1 MTNPA
6 FAEGQL
12 ITHGNL
18 ELENHRERLQNTE
31 SLTLSLEE
39 ELDLLQQLSE
49 FDFGRFLLK
58 NKGLNGYWTAHMII
72 HGPKKDLTHPLEKW
86 LLTRAP
92 IIRATQERFKIFQH
106 QLQKYVRSHTRLASI
121 PCGLMDVFLL
131 LNYDHVENVHLI
143 GIDLDPESIELA
155 KINAQQYGKTVTTS
169 FQEKDAWNLSIHNEY
184 DLITSNGLNFYE
196 PDDQKVV
203 ALYGEFYNALKP
215 KGILITSF
223 LTPPPSLSAESTW
236 KNFDPDDLKKQ
247 KAVMGDIMQAKFQ
260 AFRTEKQTRQQ
271 LEKAGFKV
279 LDVIYDMQGMFPTI
293 VAQK

>member
-1 MTNPA
+1 MTNPV

-12 ITHGNL
+12 ITHGSL
-18 ELENHRERLQNTE
+18 ELENHRQRLQNTE
-31 SLTLSLEE
+31 QLTFSLKE
-39 ELDLLQQLSE
+39 ELDLLQQLNE
-49 FDFGRFLLK
+49 FGFGRFLLK

-72 HGPKKDLTHPLEKW
+72 HGPKKNLTHPLEKW

-106 QLQKYVRSHTRLASI
+106 QLQKYVRSHANLAAI
-121 PCGLMDVFLL
+121 PCGLMDSLLL

-155 KINAQQYGKTVTTS
+155 KVNAQQYEKKFTTS
-169 FQEKDAWNLSIHNEY
+169 FQKKDAWNLSIHNEY

-196 PDDQKVV
+196 PDDQKVL
-203 ALYGEFYNALKP
+203 ALYGEFYKALKP

-223 LTPPPSLSAESTW
+223 LTPPPTLSAESTW
-236 KNFDPDDLKKQ
+236 KNFDAEDLKKQ
-247 KAVMGDIMQAKFQ
+247 KAVMGDIIQAKFQ
-260 AFRTEKQTRQQ
+260 VFRTEAQTRQQ

-279 LDVIYDMQGMFPTI
+279 LDVIYDTQGMFPTI